1 MTKFTVYAMFSFD
14 IDTDEAD
21 PDLDEVDA
29 VNEAV
34 WLVTPNGFTL
44 EDVIEWEVAEEKQP

>member
-44 EDVIEWEVAEEKQP
+44 EDVIEWEVAEEKP